1 MKLLNQGNRLKM
13 SVSADGKSWE
23 VLAQNVDVA
32 RLNHNV
38 YKEFYALRPALFAA
52 GKGKTGF
59 RNFCYRNAIPEE
71 KDMGAYLMVFHR
83 DETHGLYMAV
93 SRDGYTFTAVNEGEP
108 VLAGDTIAQQRGIRD
123 PHIFRGPMVPFIWP

>member
-23 VLAQNVDVA
+23 VLVQNVDVA

-38 YKEFYALRPALFAA
+38 YKGFYALRPALFAA

-59 RNFCYRNAIPEE
+59 RNFHYRNAIPEE
-71 KDMGAYLMVFHR
+71 KR
-83 DETHGLYMAV
+83 QW
-93 SRDGYTFTAVNEGEP
+93 EP
-108 VLAGDTIAQQRGIRD
+108 I
-123 PHIFRGPMVPFIWP
+123 

>member
-1 MKLLNQGNRLKM
+1 MLPEKEKQ
-13 SVSADGKSWE
+13 VSAIS
-23 VLAQNVDVA
+23 
-32 RLNHNV
+32 R
-38 YKEFYALRPALFAA
+38 
-52 GKGKTGF
+52 
-59 RNFCYRNAIPEE
+59 YRNAIPEE

-123 PHIFRGPMVPFIWP
+123 LIFSADRMVPFI

>member
-1 MKLLNQGNRLKM
+1 M

-59 RNFCYRNAIPEE
+59 RNFRYRNAIPEE

-123 PHIFRGPMVPFIWP
+123 PHIFRGPMVPFI